1 MLDFHLISVT
11 AGPWMMMEASNRRSG
26 IDYGRVRNIIISF
39 CDIITRLY
47 FNPDDSF
54 ALRTL

>member
-11 AGPWMMMEASNRRSG
+11 AGPWMMMEASNRRRG
-26 IDYGRVRNIIISF
+26 LDCGRTRNIIINF

-47 FNPDDSF
+47 FDPDNSF
-54 ALRTL
+54 ALMTP